1 MKLSEQVAILAAA
14 AAITSSDAHTAFQG
28 CATCSA
34 GRPSQEVNMRRLASP
49 TMGSLLQLPRPRRSS
64 ADIFR
69 EMDEMF
75 DRAFDSSFMTM
86 KPAPFFSRRAE
97 FPVLQNQALRRP
109 YIYNIAEDEKKFQL
123 SFEVPGVKP
132 SNLSVHLEQDG
143 RILRISG
150 VREVKHGDMSYE
162 SNFDKAFALDKS
174 VDVEKI
180 TANLSEG
187 IMTIDAPKK
196 AKIESKSI
204 DIPIQVNYPD
214 TQIEFPL
221 EKAALDN
228 DADPSPTAEDTD
240 VDIEAK
246 ANEEEDTID
255 FDKDDEEA

>member
-34 GRPSQEVNMRRLASP
+34 GRPSQEVNMRRLAST

-64 ADIFR
+64 AEI
-69 EMDEMF
+69 F

-150 VREVKHGDMSYE
+150 VRE
-162 SNFDKAFALDKS
+162 
-174 VDVEKI
+174 
-180 TANLSEG
+180 
-187 IMTIDAPKK
+187 
-196 AKIESKSI
+196 
-204 DIPIQVNYPD
+204 
-214 TQIEFPL
+214 
-221 EKAALDN
+221 
-228 DADPSPTAEDTD
+228 
-240 VDIEAK
+240 
-246 ANEEEDTID
+246 
-255 FDKDDEEA
+255 

>member
-1 MKLSEQVAILAAA
+1 
-14 AAITSSDAHTAFQG
+14 
-28 CATCSA
+28 
-34 GRPSQEVNMRRLASP
+34 
-49 TMGSLLQLPRPRRSS
+49 
-64 ADIFR
+64 
-69 EMDEMF
+69 MDEMF

-162 SNFDKAFALDKS
+162 SNFDKTFALDKS

-221 EKAALDN
+221 ERAALDN
-228 DADPSPTAEDTD
+228 EPIPHPQLKIRMLTSRPKPTRKKTPLTLTRRRGGLRSHYR
-240 VDIEAK
+240 
-246 ANEEEDTID
+246 EEISWSEWYRKLTRTM
-255 FDKDDEEA
+255 KLM